1 MIIEKKRLIY
11 SHLNLKTKIKL
22 ICLFSTKNCKKKT
35 NKKRSKSPN
44 ESWDK
49 TKLI

>member
-35 NKKRSKSPN
+35 NKKEVNLLMNLGIKQN
-44 ESWDK
+44 
-49 TKLI
+49 